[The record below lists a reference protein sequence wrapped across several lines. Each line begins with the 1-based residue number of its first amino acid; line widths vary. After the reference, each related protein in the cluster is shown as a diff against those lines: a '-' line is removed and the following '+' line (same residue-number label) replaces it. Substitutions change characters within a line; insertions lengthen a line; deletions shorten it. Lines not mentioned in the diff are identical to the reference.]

1 MKELRT
7 TEKLII
13 TVATTGAFQGKEAN
27 PNLPEQPEEIA
38 KATYDSWNEGASIV
52 HIHARERGTNK
63 PTSDPEI
70 LREIDQRI
78 REKNCDIIIQHSTA
92 SDYIPR
98 LGADKRIK
106 AIEMNPEM
114 ASLDITIPRMI
125 TFGGKE
131 SIYITTLPEIEYG
144 AKVMLERG
152 IKPELEIFNPVV
164 MEDVYYLVE
173 KGLLTKPYWLSFVM
187 GMHRINRAYM
197 PYSAKLLMQLIDAL
211 PNDSMFTVMGVGTDE
226 LPATTQSI
234 LLGGHLRVGFEDNI
248 YYKKGQLAESN
259 AQLVARAARI
269 GRELGCEIASPAEA
283 RQMLNIPPLKK

>member
-38 KATYDSWNEGASIV
+38 KAAYDSWNEGASII

-70 LREIDQRI
+70 LREINQRI
-78 REKNCDIIIQHSTA
+78 REMKCDIVIQHSTA

-98 LGADKRIK
+98 LGADKKIK

-152 IKPELEIFNPVV
+152 VKPELEIFNPVL
-164 MEDVYYLVE
+164 MEDVYSLIE
-173 KGLLTKPYWLSFVM
+173 KGLLAKPYWLSFVM
-187 GMHRINRAYM
+187 GMRRINRAYM

-211 PNDSMFTVMGVGTDE
+211 PVDAMFTVMGVGTDE

-269 GRELGCEIASPAEA
+269 GRELGCEVASPAEA
-283 RQMLNIPPLKK
+283 RKMLNIPPFQK